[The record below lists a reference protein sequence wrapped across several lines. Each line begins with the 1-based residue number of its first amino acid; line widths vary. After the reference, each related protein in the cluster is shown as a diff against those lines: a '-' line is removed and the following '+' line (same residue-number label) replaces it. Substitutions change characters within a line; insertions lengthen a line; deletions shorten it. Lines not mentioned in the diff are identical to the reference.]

1 MRGRFKPW
9 AKPYLE
15 EHKEVASFD
24 VASLSFPSNADLE
37 IGGGKGDFAIAYCL
51 NNPDRHL
58 FSFERDVS
66 IAGLFAKKAIE
77 AKITNLTILPMDLD
91 KAFEELKKHRFGHIF
106 MNFSDPWPKKKHEKR
121 RLTFAP
127 RLLNIVSLL
136 EDGGEIV
143 MKTDND
149 QLYEFSKEQIAL
161 AKLKLIEDQPD
172 YKELAENDYMTEYER
187 NFRSVG
193 KSIHR
198 LRIGK

>member
-24 VASLSFPSNADLE
+24 VASLDIPSNCDLE
-37 IGGGKGDFAIAYCL
+37 IGGGKGDFAVSYCL
-51 NNPDRHL
+51 ANPNRHL
-58 FSFERDVS
+58 ISFERDIS
-66 IAGLFAKKAIE
+66 IAGLFAKKAVE
-77 AKITNLTILPMDLD
+77 GKITNLTILPMDLD
-91 KAFEELKKHRFGHIF
+91 KAYEELKNHRFGHIF

-127 RLLNIVSLL
+127 RLLNIASLL
-136 EDGGEIV
+136 DKDGEII

-149 QLYEFSKEQIAL
+149 QLYEFTKEQIAL
-161 AKLKLIEDQPD
+161 AKLNIKEDQPD
-172 YKELAENDYMTEYER
+172 YKELAENDFMTEYER
-187 NFRSVG
+187 NFRNEG

-198 LRIGK
+198 LVITK